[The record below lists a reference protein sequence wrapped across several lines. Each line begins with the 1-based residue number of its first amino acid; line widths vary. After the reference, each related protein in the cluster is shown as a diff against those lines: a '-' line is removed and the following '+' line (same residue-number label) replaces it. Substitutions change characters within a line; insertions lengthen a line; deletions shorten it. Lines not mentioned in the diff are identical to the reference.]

1 MSEYV
6 FVPSET
12 NYSRMIEFTVRA
24 NLAALAMTL
33 LVDWTSGVA
42 VGHLVFGTGRPVPS
56 TVYYTT
62 LGIIVLGSF
71 ANIKV

>member
-33 LVDWTSGVA
+33 LVDWTSGVL
-42 VGHLVFGTGRPVPS
+42 GFGTGRPVPS